1 MEIRIVKSVFI
12 KLTCIIHTYVC
23 TYCSF
28 VVFLGVIVCCFIQP
42 TTFLYFIR
50 AFWENILK

>member
-12 KLTCIIHTYVC
+12 KLTCNILACCI
-23 TYCSF
+23 
-28 VVFLGVIVCCFIQP
+28 LGVIVCCFIQP